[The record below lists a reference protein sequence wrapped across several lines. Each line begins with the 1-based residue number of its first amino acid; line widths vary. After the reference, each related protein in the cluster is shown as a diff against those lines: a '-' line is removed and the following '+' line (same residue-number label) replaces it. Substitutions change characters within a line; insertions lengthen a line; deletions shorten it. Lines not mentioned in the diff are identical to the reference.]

1 MISSLSSLAPSLTTG
16 VAKNTP
22 AVPAVRSGEISSG
35 DQSSS
40 APVSSATQAPAE
52 WDGGYGQ
59 SLGKSPFSG
68 ASPEA
73 STGSLTPEQQRQ
85 LEKLKETDRKVRAH
99 EQAHVA
105 AGGNLVQGGASFSYE
120 KGPDGQMYAVAGEVS
135 IDTSPGRT
143 PAETLAKASQIRA
156 AAMAPADPSPQDRRV
171 ALGAAQLEATARA
184 EQAKEE
190 AAALP
195 EEGSAASAFASESSG
210 GGAVEAFYRAAEV
223 KDTSPLSR
231 INLFV

>member
-1 MISSLSSLAPSLTTG
+1 MISPLPSLAVSLTPG
-16 VAKNTP
+16 VPRNAP
-22 AVPAVRSGEISSG
+22 VAEAGRSGDVQSGGANSSPQLSDVPRG
-35 DQSSS
+35 
-40 APVSSATQAPAE
+40 AAE

-59 SLGKSPFSG
+59 SLGKSPFPSASPG
-68 ASPEA
+68 ASVA
-73 STGSLTPEQQRQ
+73 SLTPEQQRQ

-120 KGPDGQMYAVAGEVS
+120 KGPDGQRYAVAGEVS

-143 PAETLAKASQIRA
+143 PAETLAKAAQVRA

-171 ALGAAQLEATARA
+171 ALGAAQLEAAARA
-184 EQAKEE
+184 EQVKEE
-190 AAALP
+190 ASQSEKGNEEPALAA
-195 EEGSAASAFASESSG
+195 SG
-210 GGAVEAFYRAAEV
+210 GGSGAVETFYRAVDV
-223 KDTSPLSR
+223 KEASPLSR